1 MNTSLCMLNKYP
13 ISLMGKYMD
22 IINVFMICNHSQTV
36 KINAAVSMFDMVIN
50 DLFYQNLW
58 SDCFMEIFTVCH

>member
-22 IINVFMICNHSQTV
+22 IINVFMIRNHSKTV
-36 KINAAVSMFDMVIN
+36 KINAAVLMFDIVIN
-50 DLFYQNLW
+50 YLFYQNL
-58 SDCFMEIFTVCH
+58 